1 MGSSV
6 GNFIKWTR
14 YEGGGFLGQ
23 APASSSHH
31 VPHHRLPLSMDR
43 RWVPSRRKKE
53 RSAWRALA
61 RVVILPPR
69 VSLDCKVRDRL
80 CLDDERSLW
89 EREKEKE
96 KREE

>member
-1 MGSSV
+1 MGTFQKEAGMISV
-6 GNFIKWTR
+6 KGFS
-14 YEGGGFLGQ
+14 EGRHI
-23 APASSSHH
+23 AS
-31 VPHHRLPLSMDR
+31 
-43 RWVPSRRKKE
+43 
-53 RSAWRALA
+53 
-61 RVVILPPR
+61 R